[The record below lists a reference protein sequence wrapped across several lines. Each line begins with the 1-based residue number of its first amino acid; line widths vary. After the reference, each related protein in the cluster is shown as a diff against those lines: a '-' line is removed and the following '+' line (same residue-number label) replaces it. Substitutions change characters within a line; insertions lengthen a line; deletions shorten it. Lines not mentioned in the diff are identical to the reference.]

1 MSKIDD
7 LERMLEE
14 AKQEEANKDSGW
26 IKYVVYFFIFVLMVR
41 GCSGDK
47 NHEVQE
53 QAPIEQS
60 AESIQ
65 YYDETS
71 NNQPDPVE
79 EQDKRISTPEEKLE
93 SLTGEKI
100 DVKDNTAE
108 EIADSAVTQHDE
120 SLL

>member
-60 AESIQ
+60 SESIQ

-79 EQDKRISTPEEKLE
+79 EQDKRMSTPEEKLE

>member
-79 EQDKRISTPEEKLE
+79 EQDKRMSTPEEKLE

-100 DVKDNTAE
+100 DVKDNTTE
-108 EIADSAVTQHDE
+108 EIVDSAVTQYDE